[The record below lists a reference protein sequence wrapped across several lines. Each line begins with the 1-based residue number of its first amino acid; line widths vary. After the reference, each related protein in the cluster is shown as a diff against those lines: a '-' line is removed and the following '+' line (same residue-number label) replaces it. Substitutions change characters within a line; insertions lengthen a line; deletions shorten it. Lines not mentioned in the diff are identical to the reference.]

1 MTRSPRRLR
10 EQVRDTVSELPIHA
24 ARLAVMGV
32 GRALLLTDRVR
43 KDYRE
48 ARESGLGPV
57 LGRLKDDAE
66 NIAGN
71 VVGKVSGNGKAEET
85 AGSATDSEI
94 SVGKPKPAASPRPA
108 APRPK
113 PATTRPSQ
121 PAATSRPK
129 PAPTPK
135 PAATSKP
142 AAAAKPSTAK
152 PAAKPRSTAQTK
164 PTAQAKRAPEA
175 KAGAPAKAGP
185 EAKAGAPAKA
195 GPQAKTSAQAKAG
208 PATTSAKPKA
218 AEKPAAAAK
227 PRAKATTSKDL
238 PVTGYDEATL
248 ASVRARLR
256 GLDARQVGELRDYER
271 SHAARADFLR
281 MYENRIAKMKGDH

>member
-48 ARESGLGPV
+48 ARTSGLGPV

-71 VVGKVSGNGKAEET
+71 VVGKVSGNGTAEE
-85 AGSATDSEI
+85 AARSATDSEI
-94 SVGKPKPAASPRPA
+94 SVGKPKRAASPRPA
-108 APRPK
+108 ASSPRPK
-113 PATTRPSQ
+113 PATAPPSRPT
-121 PAATSRPK
+121 ATSRPK
-129 PAPTPK
+129 PAPAPK

-142 AAAAKPSTAK
+142 AAAPKSSTAK
-152 PAAKPRSTAQTK
+152 PKPAAQAKPAPQAKPAAQAKPAPQTK
-164 PTAQAKRAPEA
+164 PTAQAKASS
-175 KAGAPAKAGP
+175 
-185 EAKAGAPAKA
+185 
-195 GPQAKTSAQAKAG
+195 QAK
-208 PATTSAKPKA
+208 TSAKPKA
-218 AEKPAAAAK
+218 AEKPPAK
-227 PRAKATTSKDL
+227 PRAKATTAKDL
-238 PVTGYDEATL
+238 PVAGYDEATL

-281 MYENRIAKMKGDH
+281 MYENRIAKLKGDH